1 MSEKKESGR
10 HLLRA
15 VWFALGRLLTFL
27 PARDVGRNGHF
38 EQMLGFFATRE
49 DVQALAGDWQRVGAD
64 LHKAMGTYRHGAGG
78 GTQGKEGTAA
88 LQHRATP
95 HNDQGPDK
103 APPKGP
109 VCPTGSKG
117 VHPSQNAEVRASKS
131 GQWQR

>member
-27 PARDVGRNGHF
+27 PARDAGRNGHF

-64 LHKAMGTYRHGAGG
+64 LHKAMGTYRHAQTAAHKERRAPQLCSTGPRRTMHRGRTRRRPKGLSARPAAGG
-78 GTQGKEGTAA
+78 CIHHKTQK
-88 LQHRATP
+88 
-95 HNDQGPDK
+95 
-103 APPKGP
+103 
-109 VCPTGSKG
+109 
-117 VHPSQNAEVRASKS
+117 
-131 GQWQR
+131 